1 MGLYIYRHCQSL
13 NSWVFK
19 QVAFKIENNRKMT
32 TSQHIKEN
40 LEFVRA
46 KMIGASLKRV
56 EEVCNQL

>member
-1 MGLYIYRHCQSL
+1 MGFYIYRHCQSL

-40 LEFVRA
+40 LVRA